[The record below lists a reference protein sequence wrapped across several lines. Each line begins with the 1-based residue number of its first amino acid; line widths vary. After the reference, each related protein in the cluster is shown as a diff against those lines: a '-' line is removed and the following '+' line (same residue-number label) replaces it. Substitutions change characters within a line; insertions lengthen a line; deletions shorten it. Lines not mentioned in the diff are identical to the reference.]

1 MQHQLAP
8 YQQAKCNEFFEVLKV
23 GDYVYPGHLKSK
35 LAIDI
40 KTAYK
45 ILEELKVQGYLENLY
60 EVYCFNCNKSK
71 GIFLDSLE
79 QFNPDLYCD
88 FCGKSLSLEEN
99 IIVLYKVAKV

>member
-1 MQHQLAP
+1 M
-8 YQQAKCNEFFEVLKV
+8 FFSVLKV

-45 ILEELKVQGYLENLY
+45 ILEELKKQGYLTNLY
-60 EVYCFNCNKSK
+60 EVYCFECNKSK

-79 QFNPDLYCD
+79 KFELDWYCD
-88 FCGKSLSLEEN
+88 FCGKSLSLGEDV
-99 IIVLYKVAKV
+99 IVLYKVVKV